1 MKLNVLATAALFG
14 SLLLPVAHAQVI
26 GTIQGNI
33 PFNFSVSNRVLPA
46 GHYSVSALST
56 RVFKLQNRDHNA
68 ITIMFLSSPAQASS
82 EQKTKLVFH
91 RDGDTYFLSQVWRG
105 YGIDGV
111 QLQPSKTERATA
123 ERMAAAAK
131 PHKVELA
138 SAGRGG
144 GGNPETGPGGSLSTT
159 SEMNSTSAA

>member
-46 GHYSVSALST
+46 GNYSVSALST
-56 RVFKLQNRDHNA
+56 RGVFKLQNRDHNA
-68 ITIMFLSSPAQASS
+68 ITIMFLSSPVQASS

-91 RDGDTYFLSQVWRG
+91 RYGDTYFLSQVWRG
-105 YGIDGV
+105 YGDDGV
-111 QLQPSKTERATA
+111 QLQPSKTERVTA
-123 ERMAAAAK
+123 ERMATAAK

-138 SAGRGG
+138 SA
-144 GGNPETGPGGSLSTT
+144 PFHHK
-159 SEMNSTSAA
+159 